1 MVWLD
6 SLKMDVRP
14 LSRSN
19 MRDPQRIEPTL
30 KLLEELWKKYPDM
43 RLGQLI
49 ENLAS
54 DANLD
59 AWTIEDSEL
68 QQTLNKWLK
77 ELRENE

>member
-1 MVWLD
+1 
-6 SLKMDVRP
+6 
-14 LSRSN
+14 